1 MQVASQDNSLSSIL
15 TQRYDNSLAPIE
27 PTTNAEAQ
35 PSTPHLDYKIQDA
48 FSPSQD
54 YQKVQKAK
62 DYIKGALKDSPSFLA
77 LADRLKRDDII
88 TPQEKITMDFLAKKS
103 KKMDFESFDAL
114 SKNPAINFEMRQAIS
129 KLTQKLQMIN
139 YLNGNLMAS

>member
-1 MQVASQDNSLSSIL
+1 MQVASRNNSLSNIL
-15 TQRYDNSLAPIE
+15 TQRYDNSLAPIG
-27 PTTNAEAQ
+27 PTTNAETQ
-35 PSTPHLDYKIQDA
+35 SSIPHLDYKITDA

-54 YQKVQKAK
+54 YQKIQKAR

-103 KKMDFESFDAL
+103 ERIDFESFDAL
-114 SKNPAINFEMRQAIS
+114 SKNSAINFEMRQAIS
-129 KLTQKLQMIN
+129 ELTQKLQMIN
-139 YLNGNLMAS
+139 YVNSKIMAS